1 MSRRAVQP
9 KTLCVMRPLPF
20 PAAKPAFHIRPS
32 CIMKES
38 SWPRLAAS
46 IIMAWVESLWILK
59 DGRGSAM
66 KAILI

>member
-9 KTLCVMRPLPF
+9 KTLCVATSAF
-20 PAAKPAFHIRPS
+20 PAAKPACHIRPS

-46 IIMAWVESLWILK
+46 TIMAWVESLWILK